1 MKTKISIL
9 FAVLISSAA
18 VSLPISAK
26 GVTREEMKE
35 QRKQLAHRQRRLI
48 HNSDGHDITPLVG
61 THVDSIFN
69 KKGKLFYSHT
79 PPTEGIDQMQAAVDF
94 CRQHN
99 IEIFNSSRMNDI
111 HDVDGRELSQFKKD
125 HPEYLFGTRENGP
138 PYGTWTGVD
147 YGRPE
152 VCEHAFGEL
161 KDKFERYDMD
171 GIELDF
177 FRHPVFFKRHAW
189 GEPLPQTDL
198 DNMTELLRR
207 VRRMTEDLSLRR
219 GRPLLISVRVPDS
232 VGFCRAIGLDLERW
246 LAEDLIDILVVGGY
260 FRLQPWEESVALG
273 HRYGVPVY
281 AELSESRVGAR
292 AWKTRGSTESYRA
305 RAMNAW
311 NAGVDGVYV
320 FNVWRTGKDRSPFL
334 GEIGEPTSLQ
344 KLDKVYYASV
354 LAAADAYSKPQ
365 WWVADGG
372 RFQSAELST
381 LSPDRPVTLK
391 ASEPLV
397 IPLRVGENVLWG
409 KAEGIVP
416 EVKLDLQG
424 AGCHSWANFSVTFNG
439 VPLGAPSAM
448 IRRSEDWVEPDWLE
462 YMVSPELVRQGTN
475 AVTIRSDSEVAP
487 VLSDLKLVVSYP
499 IPKTQ

>member
-1 MKTKISIL
+1 
-9 FAVLISSAA
+9 
-18 VSLPISAK
+18 
-26 GVTREEMKE
+26 
-35 QRKQLAHRQRRLI
+35 
-48 HNSDGHDITPLVG
+48 
-61 THVDSIFN
+61 
-69 KKGKLFYSHT
+69 
-79 PPTEGIDQMQAAVDF
+79 MQAAVDF

-147 YGRPE
+147 YGRSE
-152 VCEHAFGEL
+152 VCEHAFGEI

-189 GEPLPQTDL
+189 GEPLLQTDL
-198 DNMTELLRR
+198 DYMTELLRR

-232 VGFCRAIGLDLERW
+232 VGFCRAVGLDLERW
-246 LAEDLIDILVVGGY
+246 LAEDL
-260 FRLQPWEESVALG
+260 
-273 HRYGVPVY
+273 
-281 AELSESRVGAR
+281 
-292 AWKTRGSTESYRA
+292 
-305 RAMNAW
+305 
-311 NAGVDGVYV
+311 
-320 FNVWRTGKDRSPFL
+320 
-334 GEIGEPTSLQ
+334 
-344 KLDKVYYASV
+344 SV
-354 LAAADAYSKPQ
+354 LAGADPYSKPQ

-381 LSPDRPVTLK
+381 LSPDRPVTLHVG
-391 ASEPLV
+391 EPLV

-439 VPLGAPSAM
+439 VPVGAPGAM
-448 IRRSEDWVEPDWLE
+448 IWRSEDWVE
-462 YMVSPELVRQGTN
+462 YMVDPELVRQGAN
-475 AVTIRSDSEVAP
+475 AVTIRSDSEAAP

-499 IPKTQ
+499 SPKTQ